1 MSVPL
6 LVADSGPLIALV
18 RLNLLA
24 LPARLFPQ
32 VLVSATVWAELTNA
46 PRPGEGAAFVSARA
60 AGHFNVV
67 ADSRLVV
74 AGLKDSR
81 LDVGELSALTL
92 AVDLQAAVLIDERKG
107 RATAATL
114 GLPVIGTLGLL
125 LRARERGWI
134 GPVRPMTATLT
145 ASGYFLS
152 RELVDS
158 VLSELGE

>member
-1 MSVPL
+1 MSAPL

-32 VLVSATVWAELTNA
+32 VLVSATVWAEVTNA
-46 PRPGEGAAFVSARA
+46 PRPGEGAALVSARA
-60 AGHFNVV
+60 AGHLNVV
-67 ADSRLVV
+67 ADSSV
-74 AGLKDSR
+74 AVAALEHSR

-92 AVDLQAAVLIDERKG
+92 AVDLQAAVLIDERQG

-114 GLPVIGTLGLL
+114 GLRVVGTLGLL
-125 LRARERGWI
+125 LRASERGWI
-134 GPVRPMTATLT
+134 GPVRPMTDALT

-152 RELVDS
+152 KALVNG